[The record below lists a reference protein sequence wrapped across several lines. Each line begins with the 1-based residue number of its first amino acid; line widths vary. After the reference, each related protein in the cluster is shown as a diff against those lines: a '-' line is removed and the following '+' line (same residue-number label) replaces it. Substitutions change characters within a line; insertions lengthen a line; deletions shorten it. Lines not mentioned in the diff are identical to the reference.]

1 MDYYVLFYHVV
12 DDYVTRRAAFR
23 EEHLQLARAAHARGE
38 LVYGGALSEP
48 ADQALL
54 VFRVDD
60 RAVVEAFVRSDPYVL
75 HGLVLRWEIRPW
87 AVVIGNP
94 PDAAAAG

>member
-12 DDYVTRRAAFR
+12 DDYVIRRAAFR
-23 EEHLQLARAAHARGE
+23 EEHLRLARAAHARGE
-38 LVYGGALSEP
+38 LVYGGALRDP

-54 VFRVDD
+54 VFRVAD

-75 HGLVLRWEIRPW
+75 NGLVVRWEIRPW
-87 AVVIGNP
+87 AVVIGNAP
-94 PDAAAAG
+94 GAAVA